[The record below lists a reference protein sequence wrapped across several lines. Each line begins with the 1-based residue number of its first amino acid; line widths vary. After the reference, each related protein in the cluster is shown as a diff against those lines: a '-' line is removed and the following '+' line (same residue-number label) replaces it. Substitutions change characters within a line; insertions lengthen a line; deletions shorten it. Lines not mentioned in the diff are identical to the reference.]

1 MRDMVAPGDNHDDRL
16 DEENIMSER
25 KNIVPKEMELI
36 KQRFHYNPGV
46 RAGNLLF
53 IAGQVGRDENLNV
66 IEGKEAQFVQ
76 AFENV
81 KKVLSAAGAT
91 FDDVVDM
98 VTYHTDMR
106 DLQLF
111 ITVKDRYYTGEYPAW
126 TGIGVTSLA
135 MPGLMVEIKCVALL
149 KD

>member
-1 MRDMVAPGDNHDDRL
+1 
-16 DEENIMSER
+16 MSKR
-25 KNIVPKEMELI
+25 TNVVPKEMEVI

-46 RAGNLLF
+46 QAGHLLF
-53 IAGQVGRDENLNV
+53 IAGQVGRDEQLNV
-66 IEGKEAQFVQ
+66 VEGKEAQFVQ

-81 KKVLSAAGAT
+81 KKVLSAAGLT

-111 ITVKDRYYTGEYPAW
+111 MTVKDRYYTREYPAW
-126 TGIGVTSLA
+126 TGIGVTALA
-135 MPGLMVEIKCVALL
+135 MPGLMVEIKCVAML